1 MFIKLLGDCFSS
13 CDLWTSDVCWEGC
26 CAPTLPGLV
35 SLCAEC
41 TEELLSDFETFCS
54 DCCWSEYGQSN
65 FCCEADGLLRICGV
79 AFSDHRVGW
88 EEPCCC
94 CCCASN
100 CFCSLGGCC
109 AIGTLELWVP
119 DLELPT
125 TPVLPPFMNWGG
137 QPLSIQLPAYLKNE
151 YDSLQI
157 SWLGQFTYINC
168 KAVYIKGKP
177 FQPCFWW
184 QKFCSYQLQI
194 NSIDLVNT
202 ITLIF

>member
-54 DCCWSEYGQSN
+54 DCCWSEYGHSN

-125 TPVLPPFMNWGG
+125 TPVLPPFMNWGSVVG
-137 QPLSIQLPAYLKNE
+137 TPRRYFGEFGPEAVDVTIVFTGSALTDGGGLTCQKQKN
-151 YDSLQI
+151 
-157 SWLGQFTYINC
+157 T
-168 KAVYIKGKP
+168 K
-177 FQPCFWW
+177 
-184 QKFCSYQLQI
+184 
-194 NSIDLVNT
+194 
-202 ITLIF
+202 